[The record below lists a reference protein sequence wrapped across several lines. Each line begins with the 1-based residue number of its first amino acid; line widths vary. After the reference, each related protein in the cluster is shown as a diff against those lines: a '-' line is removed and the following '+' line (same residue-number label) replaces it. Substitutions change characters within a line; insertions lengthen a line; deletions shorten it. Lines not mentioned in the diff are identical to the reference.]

1 MTVSGPELCL
11 HHPALHHLR
20 HEQLLLLLERQPVL
34 HLDPVRRRC
43 DEQRGRTRLRGE
55 CCRWRRCRTGQPLR
69 CTVCGGPCVAMAQ
82 SPLEVL
88 DARELLQY
96 ADWELLQ
103 YAEKCCRSQV

>member
-69 CTVCGGPCVAMAQ
+69 CMRWSLRRHGPVSVGG
-82 SPLEVL
+82 VL